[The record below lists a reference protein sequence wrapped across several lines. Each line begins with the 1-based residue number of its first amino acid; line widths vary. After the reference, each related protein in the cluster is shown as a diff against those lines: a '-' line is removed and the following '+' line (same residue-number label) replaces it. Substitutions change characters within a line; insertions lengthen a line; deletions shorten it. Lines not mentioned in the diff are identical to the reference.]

1 MDKINL
7 QRLLLPIL
15 ERIFALL
22 NYRTAMKKFLVLGI
36 LFILPITAYVFFA
49 SGKDNFAKLPVL
61 TPSVNELVEFKTT
74 DGASVR
80 FKDHITV
87 LGFFGK
93 NLLDNKGNAFNL
105 AHKIYK
111 KNHGFQDFQ
120 MVILLP
126 EGSQEQSKELL
137 AELNKIADTEQWKFV
152 FGPSE
157 EVQKVFGS
165 LGSDYALDSNLA
177 SPYVFIIDKDGSLR
191 GRDDDEDQGLL
202 YGFNS
207 TDIAEINNK
216 MNDDIKVVLAEYRLE
231 LKKYKAKR
239 QI

>member
-1 MDKINL
+1 
-7 QRLLLPIL
+7 
-15 ERIFALL
+15 
-22 NYRTAMKKFLVLGI
+22 MKKFLVLGI

-61 TPSVNELVEFKTT
+61 TPSVNELVEFKTSE
-74 DGASVR
+74 GASVK

-93 NLLDNKGNAFNL
+93 NLLENQGNAFNL

-126 EGSQEQSKELL
+126 EGSQEQSKGLLYELD
-137 AELNKIADTEQWKFV
+137 KIADTEQWKFV

-157 EVQKVFGS
+157 EIEQVFGS
-165 LGSDYALDSNLA
+165 LGSDYVLDSNFA
-177 SPYVFIIDKDGSLR
+177 TSYVFIIDKDGSLR
-191 GRDDDEDQGLL
+191 GRDDDEDQDQGLL

-216 MNDDIKVVLAEYRLE
+216 MNDDIKVLLAEYRLE
-231 LKKYKAKR
+231 LKKYRAKR